1 VRKYAIRRVIDSLV
15 TLFLIIVANFFLFRL
30 IPGDPIRMMAKVQR
44 LRPEAVE
51 RLQKLYG
58 LHLPMWQQ
66 FFLYVRN
73 LFTFQFGLS
82 IKYMVEAAPL
92 IFEKL
97 WNSILLLTISG
108 LLALI
113 IGTVLGLISGW
124 HRGKAGDISMVSAS
138 LFFWCMPTF
147 WISMV
152 FAATF
157 VGILPISGMTSLPP
171 PEGPL
176 YMRLLDLGRHLLL
189 PTIVMTILYL
199 GEMLLIARNEVTN
212 IVTQDYITTA
222 RAKGLKAHQIISRH
236 VLRNASLPL
245 ISNAALS
252 LAFIAGGALQT
263 EIIFNWPG
271 IGRLM
276 YDAVLARDYPVLQG
290 SFYIMSVAILVA
302 NVLTDITY
310 KFIDPRVEY

>member
-44 LRPEAVE
+44 LRPEAVA
-51 RLQKLYG
+51 RLQELYG

-82 IKYMVEAAPL
+82 IKYMVSAAPL

-138 LFFWCMPTF
+138 LHK
-147 WISMV
+147 
-152 FAATF
+152 
-157 VGILPISGMTSLPP
+157 
-171 PEGPL
+171 GP
-176 YMRLLDLGRHLLL
+176 GH
-189 PTIVMTILYL
+189 
-199 GEMLLIARNEVTN
+199 
-212 IVTQDYITTA
+212 
-222 RAKGLKAHQIISRH
+222 S
-236 VLRNASLPL
+236 S
-245 ISNAALS
+245 
-252 LAFIAGGALQT
+252 
-263 EIIFNWPG
+263 
-271 IGRLM
+271 
-276 YDAVLARDYPVLQG
+276 
-290 SFYIMSVAILVA
+290 
-302 NVLTDITY
+302 
-310 KFIDPRVEY
+310 

>member
-1 VRKYAIRRVIDSLV
+1 
-15 TLFLIIVANFFLFRL
+15 
-30 IPGDPIRMMAKVQR
+30 
-44 LRPEAVE
+44 
-51 RLQKLYG
+51 
-58 LHLPMWQQ
+58 
-66 FFLYVRN
+66 
-73 LFTFQFGLS
+73 
-82 IKYMVEAAPL
+82 
-92 IFEKL
+92 
-97 WNSILLLTISG
+97 
-108 LLALI
+108 
-113 IGTVLGLISGW
+113 
-124 HRGKAGDISMVSAS
+124 
-138 LFFWCMPTF
+138 
-147 WISMV
+147 
-152 FAATF
+152 
-157 VGILPISGMTSLPP
+157 
-171 PEGPL
+171 
-176 YMRLLDLGRHLLL
+176 MRLLDLGRHLLL

>member
-30 IPGDPIRMMAKVQR
+30 IPGDPIRMMARVQR

-51 RLQKLYG
+51 RLQELYG

-73 LFTFQFGLS
+73 LLTFEFGLS
-82 IKYMVEAAPL
+82 IKYMVSATPL

-124 HRGKAGDISMVSAS
+124 HRGKAVDISMVSTS

-152 FAATF
+152 FAAVF

-171 PEGPL
+171 PEGSL
-176 YMRLLDLGRHLLL
+176 YVHLLDLGRHLLL

-252 LAFIAGGALQT
+252 LAFIAGGALQA

-276 YDAVLARDYPVLQG
+276 YEAVLARDYPVLQG

-310 KFIDPRVEY
+310 KLIDPRVEY

>member
-1 VRKYAIRRVIDSLV
+1 MRKYAIRRVIDSLI

-30 IPGDPIRMMAKVQR
+30 IPGDPIGAVAKVRR
-44 LRPEAVE
+44 LRPEQVAA
-51 RLQKLYG
+51 LQELYG
-58 LHLPMWQQ
+58 LHLPQWQQ
-66 FFLYVRN
+66 LLVYMRN
-73 LFTFQFGLS
+73 LFTFQFGMSFAYL
-82 IKYMVEAAPL
+82 APATPL
-92 IFEKL
+92 ILEKL
-97 WNSILLLTISG
+97 WNSVLLLTISG

-113 IGTVLGLISGW
+113 IGTALGLMSGW
-124 HRGKAGDISMVSAS
+124 LRGKALDISLVSMS

-152 FAATF
+152 VAAAF
-157 VGILPISGMTSLPP
+157 VGILPTGGMRTLPP
-171 PEGPL
+171 IDGPL
-176 YMRLLDLGRHLLL
+176 YVILLDRGRHLIL
-189 PTIVMTILYL
+189 PTLVMTILYL

-212 IVTQDYITTA
+212 ILTQDYITTA

-252 LAFIAGGALQT
+252 LAFIVGGALQA

-276 YDAVLARDYPVLQG
+276 YEATMARDYPVLQG
-290 SFYIMSVAILVA
+290 SFYIMSLAILVA